1 MDHLNTISLTLF
13 IGFLTLT
20 HGGDDNSTP
29 VIKTKSGSI
38 VGYAEKYQGTKI
50 YRFLGIPFAEPPVG
64 KLRFSKPNPVK
75 PWKNVLK
82 ATKKAK
88 SCYQPRLSVARQF
101 IRREL
106 SEDCLYLN
114 ILATEDAVKR
124 NGSKRPVMVFI
135 HPTDFTYSSGS
146 DYPFSSPTLV
156 ARKDVILV
164 TMQFRM
170 NIFGFL
176 YSKKYPGMDGNIGLF
191 DQKMALQWVN
201 DNIEPFG
208 GDSKRITLFGQESGG
223 VSIADHIQSSE
234 VKNLFQNAI
243 IMSGP
248 SFYSYQD
255 QPNKRTSASTDIVI
269 DRVKCSD
276 AKDKLDCLRN
286 VSPKDLISALPN
298 RAFAFSPIFGDKYL
312 PFQQS
317 EVLRVSYF
325 NDVNILM
332 GYVRNDVGIF
342 QATLEPEVY
351 AKAELTLDDAAE
363 LIGRKFEKGAIDK
376 LIKSYIGDPAKGP
389 YSTRQIQKGLI
400 RLAND
405 HSVKCPIY
413 GYISNAVARQDN
425 GKTYVYELAHS
436 PTTHYW
442 PQCTMNS
449 EFDVCS
455 ADDVLMIFGVPFD
468 RPDMFSDKDRQ
479 VSDRMMEE
487 WTSFARNGK
496 PSYKGQKWPVWQS
509 SNSTVLIDSGQRLR
523 TDQKQG
529 IICYQRNPYFAQEL
543 LPKLFPTDLYTIER
557 QIEYDRTQSYND
569 WLYNTFRYLIDQ
581 NYF

>member
-1 MDHLNTISLTLF
+1 MDHLSFLISTIFLSLITLS
-13 IGFLTLT
+13 IGA
-20 HGGDDNSTP
+20 DDNSTP

-124 NGSKRPVMVFI
+124 NGPKRPVMVFI

-298 RAFAFSPIFGDKYL
+298 RPFAFSAVFEDEFL
-312 PFQQS
+312 PVEQS
-317 EVLRVSYF
+317 QTLIKSFF

-332 GYVRNDVGIF
+332 GYVQNDAGIF
-342 QATLEPEVY
+342 QGVLEPEVY
-351 AKAELTLDDAAE
+351 TKAELTLDDAAE

-405 HSVKCPIY
+405 HAVVCSIY
-413 GYISNAVARQDN
+413 QYAGRAVGRQDKGN
-425 GKTYVYELAHS
+425 MFIYELNHP

-442 PQCTMNS
+442 PQCTMNP
-449 EFDVCS
+449 EFGVCS
-455 ADDVLMIFGVPFD
+455 TDDALMVFGVPFD

-487 WTSFARNGK
+487 WTSFARNGI
-496 PSYKGQKWPVWQS
+496 PSYKGKKWPIWQS
-509 SNSTVLIDSGQRLR
+509 SNETVIIDSGKKLK
-523 TDQKQG
+523 TDRARGKNCFKIESFFDQN
-529 IICYQRNPYFAQEL
+529 II
-543 LPKLFPTDLYTIER
+543 PKLFPTDLYPIKEE
-557 QIEYDRTQSYND
+557 IEYDKTLSYNNF
-569 WLYNTFRYLIDQ
+569 LYNALDYLAFQ